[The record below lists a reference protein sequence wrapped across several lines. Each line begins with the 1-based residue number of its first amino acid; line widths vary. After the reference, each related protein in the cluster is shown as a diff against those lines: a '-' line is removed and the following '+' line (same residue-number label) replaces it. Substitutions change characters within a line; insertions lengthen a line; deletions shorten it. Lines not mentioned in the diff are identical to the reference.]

1 MNDKVIA
8 VMQDLMFMVRIQE
21 AGKKKGLVTVAVKT
35 KTDALAK
42 AAEGPLLL
50 VIDLN
55 YSACEPLE
63 LIHSLKENS
72 ATTNI
77 HLLAFVSHVQADL
90 RAAAVAAG
98 CDTVVARSAFAQTLP
113 EVLERCLSSR
123 LPT

>member
-21 AGKKKGLVTVAVKT
+21 AAKRLGLTTIAVKT
-35 KTDALAK
+35 RTDALIK
-42 AAEGPLLL
+42 AGEQPLLL

-55 YSACEPLE
+55 YGAAEPLE
-63 LIHSLKENS
+63 LIASLKKDN
-72 ATTNI
+72 ATRDI

-90 RAAAVAAG
+90 RAAAVTAG

-123 LPT
+123 SPR

>member
-1 MNDKVIA
+1 
-8 VMQDLMFMVRIQE
+8 MVRIQE
-21 AGKKKGLVTVAVKT
+21 AAKRLGLTTIAVKT

-42 AAEGPLLL
+42 AAERPLLL

-55 YSACEPLE
+55 YSAAEPLE
-63 LIHSLKENS
+63 LITALKQDITS
-72 ATTNI
+72 MDI

-90 RAAAVAAG
+90 RTAAVTAG

-123 LPT
+123 SPR